1 MGGMNGQPENRM
13 MPMRLPQRALLIHT
27 HPNRANKKQPENGQ
41 TKGSLKTGKRRFQA
55 AFNDGHYAK
64 SAYSAVER

>member
-1 MGGMNGQPENRM
+1 
-13 MPMRLPQRALLIHT
+13 MRLPQRALLIHT

-41 TKGSLKTGKRRFQA
+41 TKGSLKTGERRFQA

>member
-1 MGGMNGQPENRM
+1 MLCLFTRIQ
-13 MPMRLPQRALLIHT
+13 I
-27 HPNRANKKQPENGQ
+27 GQ
-41 TKGSLKTGKRRFQA
+41 TKGSLKTGERRFQA

>member
-1 MGGMNGQPENRM
+1 
-13 MPMRLPQRALLIHT
+13 MRLPQRALLVHT
-27 HPNRANKKQPENGQ
+27 HPNRANKS
-41 TKGSLKTGKRRFQA
+41 SLKTGKRRFQA